1 MTPSPVLPSSRQQPL
16 RGLKIVEFEGL
27 GPGPLAGRMLAQAG
41 ADVTL
46 IARPGGNPMSAQLG
60 GADHPMRVGKQLVVI
75 DLKSAGGVAQALE
88 LIAPADALIEGNRPA

>member
-1 MTPSPVLPSSRQQPL
+1 MTPSIALPSAPPQQPL

-46 IARPGGNPMSAQLG
+46 IVR
-60 GADHPMRVGKQLVVI
+60 
-75 DLKSAGGVAQALE
+75 
-88 LIAPADALIEGNRPA
+88 